1 MRGPALLLLA
11 LAPLAVPAQIRTGG
25 PYAAVLEAHSAGGGP
40 ASSASYKAQTT
51 LAPVAGVGT
60 SSPSARIHR
69 SGFAGQIT
77 NPASLSLAASPATVD
92 EVDTRPV
99 NATAVMD
106 DATTLALAA
115 TEPSWSVSFG
125 PLLSVSTAG
134 VVTAGVV
141 YTNTSAG
148 VSATWQSLAG
158 SLGLTVLNTNPDNFG
173 LYAGDSVPDDWQVT
187 HFGVGNPLGVGGQ
200 DPDGD
205 GQSNL
210 FEYVAGVSPT
220 NQLSRFV
227 FNISSVPAQPAQASL
242 TLTPHFPDRTYVVEG
257 RTNLVTGTWASVSG
271 ITNNTGLVKT
281 VLDPAVSGPR
291 KYYQV
296 RIHKP

>member
-1 MRGPALLLLA
+1 MRAYTVFLLLA
-11 LAPLAVPAQIRTGG
+11 PAAAIAQLRTGG
-25 PYAAVLEAHSAGGGP
+25 PYTAVMETHSAGGGP
-40 ASSASYKAQTT
+40 AASASYKAQTT
-51 LAPVAGVGT
+51 LAPVTGIGT
-60 SSPSARIHR
+60 SGPSARVNR
-69 SGFAGQIT
+69 GGFAGQIMQ
-77 NPASLSLAASPATVD
+77 PASLALAATPATVD
-92 EVDTRPV
+92 EADTRAV
-99 NATAVMD
+99 TASAVMD
-106 DATTLALAA
+106 DATTLALGPG
-115 TEPSWSVSFG
+115 EPAWSVSFG

-134 VVTAGVV
+134 VVTAGAVHI
-141 YTNTSAG
+141 NTSAG

-173 LYAGDSVPDDWQVT
+173 LYAGDTVPDDWQVL
-187 HFGVGNPLGVGGQ
+187 HFGPVNPDGHGGQ

-227 FNISSVPAQPAQASL
+227 FDITRVPAQPAQASL

-257 RTNLVTGTWASVSG
+257 RTNLLAGAWVPVSG

-281 VLDPAVSGPR
+281 VLDPAASGSR

-296 RIHKP
+296 RIQKP

>member
-1 MRGPALLLLA
+1 MRAYMVFLLLA
-11 LAPLAVPAQIRTGG
+11 PAAAIAELRSGG
-25 PYAAVLEAHSAGGGP
+25 PYAAILEAHSAGGGSS
-40 ASSASYKAQTT
+40 ASASYKAYTT
-51 LAPVAGVGT
+51 LAPVAGTG
-60 SSPSARIHR
+60 SSGPSARVNR
-69 SGFAGQIT
+69 GGFAGQIMQ
-77 NPASLSLAASPATVD
+77 PASLALAATPATVA
-92 EVDTRPV
+92 EAGTRAV
-99 NATAVMD
+99 TASAVMD
-106 DATTLALAA
+106 DATTLALAPG
-115 TEPSWSVSFG
+115 EPAWSVSHG
-125 PLLSVSTAG
+125 PLISVSTAG

-158 SLGLTVLNTNPDNFG
+158 SLGLTVLDTNPDNFG
-173 LYAGDSVPDDWQVT
+173 LYAGDTVPDEWQVL
-187 HFGVGNPLGVGGQ
+187 HFGPANPGGHGGQ

-220 NQLSRFV
+220 NQLSRFI

-257 RTNLVTGTWASVSG
+257 RTNLVAGAWAPVAG
-271 ITNNTGLVKT
+271 VTNNTGLVKT